1 MPYRGCSQRTGGWC
15 EPGGGGMAAG
25 AGAGCPKE
33 LFPVGRHGFASVI
46 RAGTCWSP
54 VERTP
59 EGREAGWYRGK
70 GKFIVPG
77 AEFCSRDVFCCPERS
92 SSGPEHTTKN
102 EKQTHKNHKKLKK
115 TDKKKKTHKKKKN
128 QQKKKK
134 KTKQTNQI

>member
-1 MPYRGCSQRTGGWC
+1 MPYRGRSQRTGGWC

-70 GKFIVPG
+70 LVLSSREQNIAPG
-77 AEFCSRDVFCCPERS
+77 TFCCLYGSTETR
-92 SSGPEHTTKN
+92 
-102 EKQTHKNHKKLKK
+102 
-115 TDKKKKTHKKKKN
+115 
-128 QQKKKK
+128 
-134 KTKQTNQI
+134 